1 MPYPAVFADLLKTP
15 EFLSQTPPA
24 LTQSVAQSAPN
35 LALPSLSEA
44 PQPISPRSDIVP
56 PAIPSIEIPPNSDR
70 SSSPMPPSAETP
82 ASTSQ
87 KTPALPI
94 PAVPTVPL
102 PSAIQPL
109 AADGM
114 IELKADR
121 QTYDD
126 RRQIFTAEGNV
137 FMRFRD
143 SRVKADRLQVNLVNR
158 FAVAEG
164 NVTFVKGSQVLQG
177 DRFDYNFVQGNGSIR
192 GAKGEIATQSTQD
205 LTDFT
210 TPLSTDVSASSTIG
224 KSISDRIYRNQPAT
238 VIESRIGGELV
249 VGSDFSSL
257 GQQGQGGRGF
267 RRLRFEADSA
277 EFFPDGWD
285 AKNIRI
291 TNDPFS
297 PPELELRA
305 RSASSRK
312 RSIYEDEL
320 LLDKPQLVFDQRFK
334 LPIPR
339 NRILLDK
346 RPKKDVLRISP
357 GYDSLDRGGLYIERG
372 FTIVESPNFYLD
384 ITPEL
389 YLQRAFNSSNV
400 IDWFGTKAT
409 VSANLGRTQLSAA
422 VELTSLDLTQFEQR
436 FRGNLQLLQ
445 PIGTHTL
452 ALQGAYRKRLFN
464 NSLGFQDV
472 QSTIGGLLY
481 SPNIALWDTGINLS
495 YQLGYQYINA
505 DTDRADLL
513 KPGRTNNRVNLQRY
527 QAAAALSRYFRV
539 WQGVGLPQTQTEGMR
554 YTPAPVVPY
563 LDFIIGTTGVA
574 SAYTSG
580 DSQNNVTF
588 SVGFNAQLGHF
599 SKPVFDYT
607 AVNLTYS
614 QAIRTGSSPFLFDRV
629 ADGKILA
636 GGLTQQI
643 YGPIRAG
650 FQTAWNVDTSKE
662 ISTDYFLEY
671 SRRTYNIRLRYN
683 PTLSLGSI
691 NLVVSDF
698 NWDGGSEGFKG
709 TGIVTNG
716 VSP

>member
-1 MPYPAVFADLLKTP
+1 MPYPAVFAELLKTP

-24 LTQSVAQSAPN
+24 LTQSVAQSAPD
-35 LALPSLSEA
+35 LALPLLSEA
-44 PQPISPRSDIVP
+44 PQPISPNSGIVP
-56 PAIPSIEIPPNSDR
+56 AAIPSIEISPNSDR

-82 ASTSQ
+82 ASTRQIPTSQ
-87 KTPALPI
+87 TPTPTS
-94 PAVPTVPL
+94 PAVPL

-205 LTDFT
+205 FT
-210 TPLSTDVSASSTIG
+210 GPLSTDVSASSTIG
-224 KSISDRIYRNQPAT
+224 KSISDRIYRNQPAS
-238 VIESRIGGELV
+238 IIDSRIGAELI
-249 VGSDFSSL
+249 VGSDFASL
-257 GQQGQGGRGF
+257 GQQGLGGRGF

-305 RSASSRK
+305 RSATSRK
-312 RSIYEDEL
+312 RSIYEDEI

-357 GYDSLDRGGLYIERG
+357 GYDSLDRGGFYIERG
-372 FTIVESPNFYLD
+372 FTVIASPNFYLD

-400 IDWFGTKAT
+400 IDWFGAKAT
-409 VSANLGRTQLSAA
+409 VAANVGRTQLSAA
-422 VELTSLDLTQFEQR
+422 LELTSLDLTQFEQR

-472 QSTIGGLLY
+472 QSTIGALLY

-495 YQLGYQYINA
+495 YQVGYQYINA

-513 KPGRTNNRVNLQRY
+513 KPGRTNNRINLQRY
-527 QAAAALSRYFRV
+527 QAATALSRYFRV

-588 SVGFNAQLGHF
+588 SAGFNAQLGHF

-607 AVNLTYS
+607 ALNLTYS
-614 QAIRTGSSPFLFDRV
+614 QAIRTGNSPFLFDRV

-671 SRRTYNIRLRYN
+671 SRRTYNLRLRYN

-698 NWDGGSEGFKG
+698 NWDGGSEGFKD

>member
-1 MPYPAVFADLLKTP
+1 MV
-15 EFLSQTPPA
+15 
-24 LTQSVAQSAPN
+24 
-35 LALPSLSEA
+35 
-44 PQPISPRSDIVP
+44 
-56 PAIPSIEIPPNSDR
+56 
-70 SSSPMPPSAETP
+70 
-82 ASTSQ
+82 
-87 KTPALPI
+87 
-94 PAVPTVPL
+94 
-102 PSAIQPL
+102 
-109 AADGM
+109 
-114 IELKADR
+114 ELKADR

-126 RRQIFTAEGNV
+126 RRQIFIAEGNV

-177 DRFDYNFVQGNGSIR
+177 DRFEYNFVQGNGSIR
-192 GAKGEIATQSTQD
+192 GARGEIATQSTQD
-205 LTDFT
+205 FTDS
-210 TPLSTDVSASSTIG
+210 PLSTDVSASSTIG

-238 VIESRIGGELV
+238 GIDSRIGSELV

-257 GQQGQGGRGF
+257 GQQGLGGRGY

-305 RSASSRK
+305 RSATSRK
-312 RSIYEDEL
+312 RSIYEDEV

-357 GYDSLDRGGLYIERG
+357 GYDDLDRGGLYIERG
-372 FTIVESPNFYLD
+372 FTIIAAPNFYLD
-384 ITPEL
+384 ITPEF
-389 YLQRAFNSSNV
+389 YIQRAFNSSNV

-409 VSANLGRTQLSAA
+409 VSANLGRTQLRAA
-422 VELTSLDLTQFEQR
+422 VELTSLDLTKFEQR
-436 FRGNLQLLQ
+436 FRGNLQLLR

-452 ALQGAYRKRLFN
+452 ALQGAYRQRLFN

-481 SPNIALWDTGINLS
+481 SPNIALGNTGINLS

-513 KPGRTNNRVNLQRY
+513 KPVRTNNRINLSRY
-527 QAAAALSRYFRV
+527 QAAAALSRSVRL
-539 WQGVGLPQTQTEGMR
+539 WQGIGLPPTQYEGMR
-554 YTPAPVVPY
+554 YTPTPVVPY
-563 LDFIIGTTGVA
+563 LDFILGTTAVA
-574 SAYTSG
+574 SAYSSR

-588 SVGFNAQLGHF
+588 SAGFNAQLGHF

-607 AVNLTYS
+607 ALNLTYS
-614 QAIRTGSSPFLFDRV
+614 QALRTGSSPFLFDRV

-636 GGLTQQI
+636 GGITQQI

-650 FQTAWNVDTSKE
+650 FQTAWNVDTAKE

-671 SRRTYNIRLRYN
+671 SRRTYNFRLRYN
-683 PTLSLGSI
+683 PILSLGSI
-691 NLVVSDF
+691 NLVVNDF

-709 TGIVTNG
+709 TGVVSNG

>member
-1 MPYPAVFADLLKTP
+1 MPYPAAFAELLKTP
-15 EFLSQTPPA
+15 ELLSQTPPA
-24 LTQSVAQSAPN
+24 LTQSAPPS
-35 LALPSLSEA
+35 ALPSSSEA
-44 PQPISPRSDIVP
+44 VQPIGRDGPLSIPAPTAAP
-56 PAIPSIEIPPNSDR
+56 PIEILPNPDR
-70 SSSPMPPSAETP
+70 PNTQPPSPETP
-82 ASTSQ
+82 APTSP
-87 KTPALPI
+87 TPS
-94 PAVPTVPL
+94 VPL
-102 PSAIQPL
+102 PSVIQPL

-126 RRQIFTAEGNV
+126 RRQIFIAEGNV

-177 DRFDYNFVQGNGSIR
+177 DRFEYNFVQGNGSIR
-192 GAKGEIATQSTQD
+192 GARGEIATQSIQ
-205 LTDFT
+205 DFT
-210 TPLSTDVSASSTIG
+210 DGPLSSDVSASSTIG

-238 VIESRIGGELV
+238 GIDSRIGSELA

-257 GQQGQGGRGF
+257 GQQGKGGRGY

-305 RSASSRK
+305 RSATSRK
-312 RSIYEDEL
+312 RSIYEDEV

-339 NRILLDK
+339 NRILLDS
-346 RPKKDVLRISP
+346 RPKKDALRISP
-357 GYDSLDRGGLYIERG
+357 GYDDLDRGGLYIGRG
-372 FTIVESPNFYLD
+372 FTVVASPNFYLD
-384 ITPEL
+384 ITPEF
-389 YLQRAFNSSNV
+389 YIQRAFNSSNV

-409 VSANLGRTQLSAA
+409 VSANLGRTQLNAA
-422 VELTSLDLTQFEQR
+422 LELTSFDLKQFEQR
-436 FRGNLQLLQ
+436 FRGNLQILR

-452 ALQGAYRKRLFN
+452 ALQGAYRQRLFN

-481 SPNIALWDTGINLS
+481 SPNIVLGNTGINLS

-513 KPGRTNNRVNLQRY
+513 KPVRTNNRINLGRY
-527 QAAAALSRYFRV
+527 QAAAALSRSVRL
-539 WQGVGLPQTQTEGMR
+539 WQGVGLPPTQTEGMR

-563 LDFIIGTTGVA
+563 LDFILGATGVA
-574 SAYTSG
+574 SGYSNRDT
-580 DSQNNVTF
+580 QNNVTL
-588 SVGFNAQLGHF
+588 SAGFNAQLGHF

-607 AVNLTYS
+607 AINLTYS

-629 ADGKILA
+629 ADAKILA

-650 FQTAWNVDTSKE
+650 FQTVWNVDTSKE

-671 SRRTYNIRLRYN
+671 SRRTYNLRLRYN
-683 PTLSLGSI
+683 PVLSLGSL
-691 NLVVSDF
+691 NLVVNDF

-709 TGIVTNG
+709 TGVVSNG

>member
-1 MPYPAVFADLLKTP
+1 MPYPAAFAELLKTP

-24 LTQSVAQSAPN
+24 LTQSVAQSASDS
-35 LALPSLSEA
+35 ALPPFSEA
-44 PQPISPRSDIVP
+44 TQPISPSSGLAPAAVP
-56 PAIPSIEIPPNSDR
+56 PIEISPNSDR

-87 KTPALPI
+87 KTPAVPI

-205 LTDFT
+205 FT
-210 TPLSTDVSASSTIG
+210 GPLSTDVSASSTIG

-238 VIESRIGGELV
+238 VLESRIGAELT
-249 VGSDFSSL
+249 VGSDFASL

-297 PPELELRA
+297 PPVLELRA

-346 RPKKDVLRISP
+346 RPKRDVLRISP
-357 GYDSLDRGGLYIERG
+357 GYDSLDRGGFYIERG
-372 FTIVESPNFYLD
+372 FTVVASPNFYLD

-400 IDWFGTKAT
+400 IDWFGAKAT
-409 VSANLGRTQLSAA
+409 VAANIGRTQLSAA
-422 VELTSLDLTQFEQR
+422 LELTSLDLTQFEQR

-495 YQLGYQYINA
+495 YQVGYQYINA

-614 QAIRTGSSPFLFDRV
+614 QAIRTGSSPFLFDRI

-636 GGLTQQI
+636 GGITQQI

-671 SRRTYNIRLRYN
+671 SRRTYNLRLRYN

>member
-1 MPYPAVFADLLKTP
+1 MPYPAAFAELLKTP

-24 LTQSVAQSAPN
+24 LTQSAPP
-35 LALPSLSEA
+35 LALPPSSEA
-44 PQPISPRSDIVP
+44 VQPISRDGRPSSIQLSPAAAP
-56 PAIPSIEIPPNSDR
+56 PIEISPNPDRSNTQPPN
-70 SSSPMPPSAETP
+70 PETP
-82 ASTSQ
+82 EPILST
-87 KTPALPI
+87 
-94 PAVPTVPL
+94 PAVPSVPL
-102 PSAIQPL
+102 PSAVQPL
-109 AADGM
+109 AADGL

-126 RRQIFTAEGNV
+126 RRQIFIAEGNV

-143 SRVKADRLQVNLVNR
+143 SRVKAHRLQVNLVNR

-224 KSISDRIYRNQPAT
+224 KSISDRIYLNQPAT
-238 VIESRIGGELV
+238 NINSRIGAELV
-249 VGSDFSSL
+249 VGSDFASL

-312 RSIYEDEL
+312 RSIYEDEV

-346 RPKKDVLRISP
+346 RPKKDALRISP
-357 GYDSLDRGGLYIERG
+357 GYDDLDRGGLYIERG
-372 FTIVESPNFYLD
+372 FTVIASPNFYLD

-400 IDWFGTKAT
+400 IDWFGAKAT
-409 VSANLGRTQLSAA
+409 VAANIGQTQLRAA
-422 VELTSLDLTQFEQR
+422 LELTSLDLAKFEQR
-436 FRGNLQLLQ
+436 FRGNLQLLR

-452 ALQGAYRKRLFN
+452 ALQGAYRQRLFN

-495 YQLGYQYINA
+495 YQVGYQYINA

-513 KPGRTNNRVNLQRY
+513 KPVRTNNRINLSRY
-527 QAAAALSRYFRV
+527 QAAAALSRSVRL
-539 WQGVGLPQTQTEGMR
+539 WQGMGLPSTQNEGMR

-563 LDFIIGTTGVA
+563 LDFILGTTAVA
-574 SAYTSG
+574 SAYSSG
-580 DSQNNVTF
+580 DNQNNVTF
-588 SVGFNAQLGHF
+588 SAGFNAQLGHF

-607 AVNLTYS
+607 ALNLTYS

-636 GGLTQQI
+636 GGITQQI

-650 FQTAWNVDTSKE
+650 FQTAWNVDTAKE

-671 SRRTYNIRLRYN
+671 SRRTYNLRLRYN
-683 PTLSLGSI
+683 PILSLGSI
-691 NLVVSDF
+691 NLVVNDF

-709 TGIVTNG
+709 TGVVSNG

>member
-1 MPYPAVFADLLKTP
+1 MPYPAAFAELLKTP
-15 EFLSQTPPA
+15 ELLSQNPPA
-24 LTQSVAQSAPN
+24 LTQSA
-35 LALPSLSEA
+35 
-44 PQPISPRSDIVP
+44 
-56 PAIPSIEIPPNSDR
+56 
-70 SSSPMPPSAETP
+70 PPSAFPPSSEAVQPIRRDGPSSIPASTAPPPIEIFPNPYRPNAQPPSPETP
-82 ASTSQ
+82 ASTISP
-87 KTPALPI
+87 T
-94 PAVPTVPL
+94 VPSVPL

-126 RRQIFTAEGNV
+126 RRQIFIAEGNV

-164 NVTFVKGSQVLQG
+164 NVTFVKGAQVLQG
-177 DRFDYNFVQGNGSIR
+177 DRFEYNFVQGNGSIR

-205 LTDFT
+205 FTDG
-210 TPLSTDVSASSTIG
+210 PLSTDVSASSTIG

-238 VIESRIGGELV
+238 GIDSRIGSELV

-257 GQQGQGGRGF
+257 GQQGKGGRGY

-305 RSASSRK
+305 RSATSRK
-312 RSIYEDEL
+312 RSIYEDEI

-357 GYDSLDRGGLYIERG
+357 GYDDLDRGGFYIERG
-372 FTIVESPNFYLD
+372 FTVVSSPNFYLD
-384 ITPEL
+384 ITPEF
-389 YLQRAFNSSNV
+389 YIQRAFSRRNV

-409 VSANLGRTQLSAA
+409 VSANLGRTQLNAA
-422 VELTSLDLTQFEQR
+422 LELTSLDLTQFEQR
-436 FRGNLQLLQ
+436 FRGNLQLLR

-452 ALQGAYRKRLFN
+452 ALQGAYRQRLFN

-472 QSTIGGLLY
+472 QSTIGGILY

-513 KPGRTNNRVNLQRY
+513 KPVRTNNRISLSRY
-527 QAAAALSRYFRV
+527 QAAAALSRSVRL
-539 WQGVGLPQTQTEGMR
+539 WQGIGLPPTQYEGMR

-563 LDFIIGTTGVA
+563 LDLILGTTAVA
-574 SAYTSG
+574 SAYGSG
-580 DSQNNVTF
+580 DNQDNVTF
-588 SVGFNAQLGHF
+588 SAGFNAQLGHF

-607 AVNLTYS
+607 ALNLTYS
-614 QAIRTGSSPFLFDRV
+614 QALRTGSSPFLFDRV

-636 GGLTQQI
+636 GGITQQI

-650 FQTAWNVDTSKE
+650 FQTAWNVDTAKE

-671 SRRTYNIRLRYN
+671 SRRTYNLRLRYN
-683 PTLSLGSI
+683 PILSLGSI

-709 TGIVTNG
+709 TGVVSNG

>member
-1 MPYPAVFADLLKTP
+1 
-15 EFLSQTPPA
+15 
-24 LTQSVAQSAPN
+24 
-35 LALPSLSEA
+35 
-44 PQPISPRSDIVP
+44 
-56 PAIPSIEIPPNSDR
+56 
-70 SSSPMPPSAETP
+70 
-82 ASTSQ
+82 
-87 KTPALPI
+87 
-94 PAVPTVPL
+94 
-102 PSAIQPL
+102 
-109 AADGM
+109 
-114 IELKADR
+114 
-121 QTYDD
+121 
-126 RRQIFTAEGNV
+126 
-137 FMRFRD
+137 MRFRD

-164 NVTFVKGSQVLQG
+164 NVTFVKGAQVLQG
-177 DRFDYNFVQGNGSIR
+177 DRFEYNFVQGNGSIR
-192 GAKGEIATQSTQD
+192 GAKGEIGTQSTQD
-205 LTDFT
+205 FT
-210 TPLSTDVSASSTIG
+210 GPLSTDVSASSTIG
-224 KSISDRIYRNQPAT
+224 KSISDRIYRNQPAANLD
-238 VIESRIGGELV
+238 SRIGAELV
-249 VGSDFSSL
+249 VGSDFGSL

-277 EFFPDGWD
+277 DFFPDGWD

-312 RSIYEDEL
+312 RSIYEDEV

-357 GYDSLDRGGLYIERG
+357 GFDSLDRGGFYIERG
-372 FTIVESPNFYLD
+372 FTVVSSPNFYLD

-389 YLQRAFNSSNV
+389 YIQRAFNTSNV
-400 IDWFGTKAT
+400 IDWFGAKAT
-409 VSANLGRTQLSAA
+409 VTANLGRTQLSAA
-422 VELTSLDLTQFEQR
+422 LELTSLDLKQFEQR

-445 PIGTHTL
+445 PVGTHTL

-472 QSTIGGLLY
+472 QSTIGGLFY

-495 YQLGYQYINA
+495 YQIGYQYINA
-505 DTDRADLL
+505 DTDRTDLL
-513 KPGRTNNRVNLQRY
+513 KPVRTNNRVTLHRY
-527 QAAAALSRYFRV
+527 QAAAALSRNVRL
-539 WQGVGLPQTQTEGMR
+539 WQGVGLPQTQSEGMR
-554 YTPAPVVPY
+554 YTPTPVVPY
-563 LDFIIGTTGVA
+563 LDFIVGTTGIA
-574 SAYTSG
+574 SAYSSG

-588 SVGFNAQLGHF
+588 SAGFNAQLGHF

-607 AVNLTYS
+607 AINLTYS
-614 QAIRTGSSPFLFDRV
+614 QAIRTGSSPFLFDRI
-629 ADGKILA
+629 ADAKILA

-650 FQTAWNVDTSKE
+650 FQTVWNVDTSKE

-671 SRRTYNIRLRYN
+671 SRRTYNLRLRYN

-709 TGIVTNG
+709 TGVVTNG

>member
-1 MPYPAVFADLLKTP
+1 MPYPAAFAELLKTQ

-24 LTQSVAQSAPN
+24 LTQNMAQSVAQSASDS
-35 LALPSLSEA
+35 ALPPLSDVSEA
-44 PQPISPRSDIVP
+44 TQPIVSLTNGIAPLPATLLPATTPI
-56 PAIPSIEIPPNSDR
+56 AIPLPTTPGTIQPP
-70 SSSPMPPSAETP
+70 
-82 ASTSQ
+82 
-87 KTPALPI
+87 
-94 PAVPTVPL
+94 PTTPL
-102 PSAIQPL
+102 PSAVQPL
-109 AADGM
+109 ASDGM
-114 IELKADR
+114 VELKADR

-126 RRQIFTAEGNV
+126 RRQVFTAEGNV

-177 DRFDYNFVQGNGSIR
+177 DRFEYNFVQGNGSIR

-205 LTDFT
+205 FT
-210 TPLSTDVSASSTIG
+210 GPLSTDVSASSTIG
-224 KSISDRIYRNQPAT
+224 KSISDRIYRNQPAANLD
-238 VIESRIGGELV
+238 SRIGAELT
-249 VGSDFSSL
+249 VGSDFASL

-297 PPELELRA
+297 PPELEVRA
-305 RSASSRK
+305 RSATSRK
-312 RSIYEDEL
+312 RSIYEDEV

-346 RPKKDVLRISP
+346 RPKKDALRISP
-357 GYDSLDRGGLYIERG
+357 GFDSLDRGGFYIERG
-372 FTIVESPNFYLD
+372 FTLVSSSNFYLD

-389 YLQRAFNSSNV
+389 YIQRAFNTSNV
-400 IDWFGTKAT
+400 IDWFGAKAT
-409 VSANLGRTQLSAA
+409 VAATLGRTQLSAA
-422 VELTSLDLTQFEQR
+422 LELTSLDLKQFEQR

-445 PIGTHTL
+445 PVGTHTL

-481 SPNIALWDTGINLS
+481 SPNIVLWDTGINLS

-513 KPGRTNNRVNLQRY
+513 KPVRTNNRITLHRY
-527 QAAAALSRYFRV
+527 QAAAALSRNVRL

-554 YTPAPVVPY
+554 YAPAPVVPY
-563 LDFIIGTTGVA
+563 LDFILGTTGVT
-574 SAYTSG
+574 SAYSSG

-588 SVGFNAQLGHF
+588 SAGFNAQLGHF
-599 SKPVFDYT
+599 SKSVFDYT
-607 AVNLTYS
+607 ALNLTYS
-614 QAIRTGSSPFLFDRV
+614 QAIRTGNSPFLFDRTV
-629 ADGKILA
+629 DSKILA

-671 SRRTYNIRLRYN
+671 SRRTYNLRLRYN

-709 TGIVTNG
+709 TGVVTNG

>member
-1 MPYPAVFADLLKTP
+1 MPYPAAFAELLKTP

-24 LTQSVAQSAPN
+24 LTQSAPPS
-35 LALPSLSEA
+35 ALPSSSEA
-44 PQPISPRSDIVP
+44 VQRIIRDG
-56 PAIPSIEIPPNSDR
+56 IPSIQAPPAAPPIEISPNPDR
-70 SSSPMPPSAETP
+70 PNTQPPSPETP
-82 ASTSQ
+82 APTSP
-87 KTPALPI
+87 TPA
-94 PAVPTVPL
+94 VPL

-126 RRQIFTAEGNV
+126 RRQIFIAEGNV

-164 NVTFVKGSQVLQG
+164 NVTFVKGAQVLQG
-177 DRFDYNFVQGNGSIR
+177 DRFEYNFVQGNGSIR

-205 LTDFT
+205 FTDG
-210 TPLSTDVSASSTIG
+210 PLSTDVSASSTIG

-238 VIESRIGGELV
+238 GIDSRIGAELV
-249 VGSDFSSL
+249 AGSDFSSL

-305 RSASSRK
+305 RSATSRK
-312 RSIYEDEL
+312 RSIYEDEI

-346 RPKKDVLRISP
+346 RPKKDALRISP

-372 FTIVESPNFYLD
+372 FTVVASPNFYLD
-384 ITPEL
+384 ITPEF
-389 YLQRAFNSSNV
+389 YIQRAFNSSNV

-409 VSANLGRTQLSAA
+409 VAANLGRTQLRAA
-422 VELTSLDLTQFEQR
+422 LELTSLDLTQFEQR
-436 FRGNLQLLQ
+436 FRGNLQILR

-452 ALQGAYRKRLFN
+452 ALQGAYRQRLFN

-505 DTDRADLL
+505 DTDRVDLL
-513 KPGRTNNRVNLQRY
+513 KPGRKNNRINLSRY
-527 QAAAALSRYFRV
+527 QAAAALSRSVRL
-539 WQGVGLPQTQTEGMR
+539 WQGISLPPTQTEGMR
-554 YTPAPVVPY
+554 YTPSPVVPY
-563 LDFIIGTTGVA
+563 LDFIVGTTGVA
-574 SAYTSG
+574 SGYSNS

-588 SVGFNAQLGHF
+588 SAGFNAQLGHF

-607 AVNLTYS
+607 ALNLTYS

-671 SRRTYNIRLRYN
+671 SRRTYNLRLRYN

-709 TGIVTNG
+709 TGVVSNG